1 MGNMITNDMISQA
14 TEKVRRINL
23 DKMRACYIE
32 YSTDFDGRA
41 ECRDYETKIKN
52 AQTKARNLAWTKEI
66 YVLRDT
72 RLSAAAAKYYTLKN
86 ILDGMVKESDA
97 IVASDLAAR
106 QARAKSIDAEY
117 DKYAGILS
125 NEKIA
130 DARTFVRNYYAT
142 PSEVLMFCQKATSSE
157 IRRFEARL
165 DQNFKDNGHKA
176 AAYELDKKFAA
187 LSPIQRN
194 HAYFTT
200 ADATIAQIQRTSSDI
215 KNFCTVA
222 TIGAINKFVSD
233 INTEKKYL
241 ECEERIDR
249 LSRNKEQ
256 TVAWCEKVWAEYKS
270 LSQNIDKYRNAGLLR
285 DLNYDANKLYGG
297 FQEKAR
303 SIDAEYARYA
313 GNLSNDQI
321 SQARAFVKSYYATPQ
336 FITAICQKATG
347 SEIRNFEARLD
358 RNFQDNGLRAKAAE
372 LDTRFRELFPI
383 KRDRSYFAMVDSVI
397 AQINSTPFDVRAYCT
412 VATASAINKLI
423 GDVNVEKSYLE
434 CEEQIDRLAA
444 GKTRTVAWC
453 QRAWNEYKG
462 LLSNISQYRNAQ
474 KLRDLNDEATRI
486 YTDITCEPYTNAL
499 NGRVSFKEIISL
511 DEGLKTFKE
520 KDILKKGIPSFDDKW
535 KKKVAEA
542 WAEARKQATEYCKQ
556 AKTCYY
562 LKQYEKAFKLF
573 LDAEKYGEPDAYY
586 MLGEHYYYGYAV
598 AQDRN
603 KACDYYNKAAERGD
617 TSAMVD
623 LGIIYETSQPET
635 SFKWRNRA
643 VATGNNRAAL
653 DLAKMY
659 FDGRGTARNYGEAKL
674 LFEKLAKEGNEE
686 ANAYLG
692 HMYEKAL
699 YVQKNESLA
708 LEYYKK
714 GLSVDWAKKAYNKL
728 SHKLDEERRDNEIEE
743 QLALAKRG
751 DPNAQRFMGE
761 CYYNGYRTTQS
772 YEMAFEWFKKAAANG
787 NGRAMSLLGDMYM
800 NGHGVKQDLKK
811 AKKYY
816 QDAIKHGEK

>member
-1 MGNMITNDMISQA
+1 MITNDMISQV
-14 TEKVRRINL
+14 TGIVRRTNL
-23 DKMRACYIE
+23 DKMRACYVE
-32 YSTDFDGRA
+32 YSTDFDGRT
-41 ECRDYETKIKN
+41 ECRDYEAKIKN
-52 AQTKARNLAWTKEI
+52 AQGKMRNLAWTKEI
-66 YVLRDT
+66 YTLRDT
-72 RLSAAAAKYYTLKN
+72 RLSAAAQKYYTLKSV
-86 ILDGMVKESDA
+86 LDGMVKESDA

-106 QARAKSIDAEY
+106 QARARSIDAEY
-117 DKYAGILS
+117 DQYSGVLS
-125 NEKIA
+125 NERIA
-130 DARTFVRNYYAT
+130 DARVFVRNYHAT
-142 PSEVLMFCQKATSSE
+142 PADVLIFCQKATSSE
-157 IRRFEARL
+157 IRRFETRL

-200 ADATIAQIQRTSSDI
+200 ADATIAQIQRTPSDI

-249 LSRNKEQ
+249 LARNKEQ

-285 DLNYDANKLYGG
+285 DLNYDANKLYDG
-297 FQEKAR
+297 FKEKAR
-303 SIDAEYARYA
+303 SIDNEYARYA
-313 GNLSNDQI
+313 GSLSNDQI

-347 SEIRNFEARLD
+347 PEIRNFETRLD
-358 RNFQDNGLRAKAAE
+358 RNLKDNGLRAKAAE

-383 KRDRSYFAMVDSVI
+383 KRDRSYFALVESVI
-397 AQINSTPFDVRAYCT
+397 SQINAAPSDARAYCT
-412 VATASAINKLI
+412 AATNSAIIKLSNDI
-423 GDVNVEKSYLE
+423 NTEKKYLE
-434 CEEQIDRLAA
+434 CEELIDRIAA

-453 QRAWNEYKG
+453 ERVWKEYKS
-462 LLSNISQYRNAQ
+462 LSANIAQYRNAQ
-474 KLRDLNDEATRI
+474 KLRDLNDDATKL
-486 YTDITCEPYTNAL
+486 YTEITCEPYTNAL

-542 WAEARKQATEYCKQ
+542 WADARKQATEYYKQ
-556 AKTCYY
+556 AKTYY
-562 LKQYEKAFKLF
+562 NQKQYDKAFRLF

-586 MLGEHYYYGYAV
+586 MLGEHYYYGYGV
-598 AQDRN
+598 AQNRT
-603 KACDYYNKAAERGD
+603 KACDYYNLAAERGD

-623 LGIIYETSQPET
+623 LGIIYESSHPDT
-635 SFKWRNRA
+635 SFKWRRRAIAAGDNRP
-643 VATGNNRAAL
+643 AL

-659 FDGRGTARNYGEAKL
+659 FDGKGTSRNYNEAKT
-674 LFEKLAKEGNEE
+674 LFEKVAKDGNAE

-692 HMYEKAL
+692 YIHENGL
-699 YVQKNESLA
+699 SVPKNEQLA
-708 LEYYKK
+708 VEYYKK
-714 GLSVDWAKKAYNKL
+714 GLSIDWAKKAHDKL
-728 SHKLDEERRDNEIEE
+728 FHKLDEERRDNEIEE

-751 DPNAQRFMGE
+751 DPNAQRFIGE

-772 YEMAFEWFKKAAANG
+772 YEMAFEWFKKAAAHG

-800 NGHGVKQDLKK
+800 NGYGVKQDLKK

>member
-1 MGNMITNDMISQA
+1 MITNDMISQA

-23 DKMRACYIE
+23 DKMRACYTE

-157 IRRFEARL
+157 IKRFEARL

-233 INTEKKYL
+233 INAEKK
-241 ECEERIDR
+241 
-249 LSRNKEQ
+249 
-256 TVAWCEKVWAEYKS
+256 
-270 LSQNIDKYRNAGLLR
+270 
-285 DLNYDANKLYGG
+285 
-297 FQEKAR
+297 
-303 SIDAEYARYA
+303 
-313 GNLSNDQI
+313 
-321 SQARAFVKSYYATPQ
+321 
-336 FITAICQKATG
+336 
-347 SEIRNFEARLD
+347 
-358 RNFQDNGLRAKAAE
+358 
-372 LDTRFRELFPI
+372 
-383 KRDRSYFAMVDSVI
+383 
-397 AQINSTPFDVRAYCT
+397 
-412 VATASAINKLI
+412 
-423 GDVNVEKSYLE
+423 YLE

-486 YTDITCEPYTNAL
+486 YTDVTCEPYTNAL

-535 KKKVAEA
+535 PKKVAEA
-542 WAEARKQATEYCKQ
+542 WAEARKQATEYYKQ
-556 AKTCYY
+556 GNIYY
-562 LKQYEKAFKLF
+562 GQKQYEKALGLF
-573 LDAEKYGEPDAYY
+573 RDAEKYGNTDAYY
-586 MLGEHYYYGYAV
+586 MIGEHYYYGYAV
-598 AQDRN
+598 SKSRDM
-603 KACDYYNKAAERGD
+603 ACDYYNKAAELGNIN
-617 TSAMVD
+617 AMID
-623 LGIIYETSQPET
+623 LGILYETSRPET
-635 SFKWRNRA
+635 SFKWRSRA
-643 VATGNNRAAL
+643 VAAGNNRAAL

-692 HMYEKAL
+692 NMYEKAL

-714 GLSVDWAKKAYNKL
+714 GLSVDWVKKAYDKL

-751 DPNAQRFMGE
+751 DPNAQRFIGE

-772 YEMAFEWFKKAAANG
+772 YEMAFEWFKKAAAHG
-787 NGRAMSLLGDMYM
+787 NGRAMSLLGDMYV

-816 QDAIKHGEK
+816 KDAIKHGEK